1 MTRFWDLIQQSVN
14 LCMALRRVSLSPRT
28 RETAPT
34 TRMPHHRHRQES
46 IPGIEPEADSSPSDF
61 VRSGAS
67 PAWRGSGARA
77 GIPAG
82 RPSPPGFVLR
92 LPRHA
97 SRPAAAAILAAKSAL
112 GGCSVLPDHPGFR
125 PDNEASWW
133 RCARDEPPEH
143 LRDLERW
150 RYRPQSLPVSASI
163 SWKSTF
169 GAGSLAV
176 AIPVEVQSWALRLQ
190 EA

>member
-1 MTRFWDLIQQSVN
+1 
-14 LCMALRRVSLSPRT
+14 
-28 RETAPT
+28 
-34 TRMPHHRHRQES
+34 MPHHRHRQES

-150 RYRPQSLPVSASI
+150 RYSLKVCPCLPQSLGNQLLELALSLLQSLWR
-163 SWKSTF
+163 SR
-169 GAGSLAV
+169 AGLCACRKRDAFQMSSKLCV
-176 AIPVEVQSWALRLQ
+176 NLGEI
-190 EA
+190 